1 MFEEEVVAVGMQ
13 EGFEEV
19 RSGNHSAQAIKPLS
33 TGLGIGL
40 RTGLG
45 VEEDNA
51 GDGGIFLKP
60 VGESLAEGLGVE
72 FKVVKGEVLECGVGV
87 DGGVAVGTLR
97 GRDEQMLFWW
107 KTE

>member
-1 MFEEEVVAVGMQ
+1 MGMQ

-33 TGLGIGL
+33 IGLSTGLS
-40 RTGLG
+40 TGLG

-51 GDGGIFLKP
+51 GDIGIFLKP
-60 VGESLAEGLGVE
+60 VGEGLAEGLGVE
-72 FKVVKGEVLECGVGV
+72 FKVVEREVFEFGVGV

-97 GRDEQMLFWW
+97 GRDQ
-107 KTE
+107 

>member
-19 RSGNHSAQAIKPLS
+19 RSGNHSAQTIKPLD
-33 TGLGIGL
+33 TGLC
-40 RTGLG
+40 

-51 GDGGIFLKP
+51 GNCGIFLEP

-72 FKVVKGEVLECGVGV
+72 FKVVKGKVLECGVGV
-87 DGGVAVGTLR
+87 DGGVAVGTLS